1 MTNDSPFNGTRES
14 HTAIIQRISLATDRH
29 GALLEEHTGT
39 LKEIR
44 AHLYK
49 LDDIAT
55 NTGKLANSVD
65 GALGR
70 VFTMLEKR
78 EDGSRK
84 GSLITTSV
92 LGLLLVILG
101 LAVTKL
107 QLSAGNKDASITIQ
121 EQSHGSKA
129 VSGN

>member
-1 MTNDSPFNGTRES
+1 
-14 HTAIIQRISLATDRH
+14 
-29 GALLEEHTGT
+29 
-39 LKEIR
+39 
-44 AHLYK
+44 
-49 LDDIAT
+49 
-55 NTGKLANSVD
+55 
-65 GALGR
+65 
-70 VFTMLEKR
+70 MLEKR

-107 QLSAGNKDASITIQ
+107 QLTAGNKDANITIQ

-129 VSGN
+129 VPSN

>member
-1 MTNDSPFNGTRES
+1 MTNNNKFNGTEES
-14 HTAIIQRISLATDRH
+14 HTSIIQRISLATDRH

-107 QLSAGNKDASITIQ
+107 QLTAGNKDANITIQ

-129 VSGN
+129 VPSN

>member
-1 MTNDSPFNGTRES
+1 MTNNGRFDSTKES
-14 HTAIIQRISLATDRH
+14 HTSIIERISLATDRH

-107 QLSAGNKDASITIQ
+107 QLSASTKDANITIQ
-121 EQSHGSKA
+121 DQSHGRNK
-129 VSGN
+129 VTD